1 MTVSWPSVIL
11 SSLVGSGV
19 ILLVMYFL
27 LPALGLP
34 KLDFTAVT
42 SGWVGATGR
51 NARIVGVAV
60 FLMGGVIWAY
70 LFARFWPVH
79 GAFGGL
85 LFGLVPFAVAMAM
98 ILPDLFKV
106 HITLYPVPGFMWVKV
121 GGPNAV
127 VANLVEHLLFGLTL
141 GLIYRA

>member
-1 MTVSWPSVIL
+1 MMVSWSAVIRSAL
-11 SSLVGSGV
+11 MGSGV

-34 KLDFTAVT
+34 KLDFTSVT

-51 NARIVGVAV
+51 NARLFGIAV
-60 FLMGGVIWAY
+60 FVVGGVVWAY
-70 LFARFWPVH
+70 LFARFWPIH
-79 GAFGGL
+79 GAIGGL
-85 LFGLVPFAVAMAM
+85 LFGLVPFAVAMATV
-98 ILPDLFKV
+98 LPDLFKV

-127 VANLVEHLLFGLTL
+127 LANL
-141 GLIYRA
+141 